1 MSTDN
6 IGKLVMSGNFLG
18 MVVGY
23 TNPTVRLPGIYK
35 IDWFT
40 ERGMDDTLEETE
52 LEYFLGCYRNN
63 RHYKLGPFRDRTTKT
78 RSTNR

>member
-18 MVVGY
+18 MIVGY
-23 TNPTVRLPGIYK
+23 TPPTVRLPGVYK
-35 IDWFT
+35 IDWYTTKEF
-40 ERGMDDTLEETE
+40 DNILEEPE
-52 LEYFLGCYRNN
+52 LEYFLGCYQHN